1 MSELIVGIDLGTTNS
16 LCAVFENGQPRLI
29 PNAHGSMLTP
39 SVVGIMPDGQVLVG
53 SPAKEFRVTHPDRC
67 TYAFKRFMGT
77 DRQIQIADQKF
88 NAPELSSLVLRSLKE
103 DAEAALGE
111 PVEQA
116 VITVP
121 AYFNDAQRKAT
132 KKAGEMAGLR
142 VKRIINE
149 PTAAA
154 LTYGFHERDADK
166 KIIVIDLGGGTF
178 DVTLMEIFE
187 GTLEII
193 STAGESFLGGEDF
206 TDRLVATVLKTIGLQ
221 LEQAEMKS
229 PLLVSRLRQ
238 ECDVAKRAFANA
250 DAVSVRVPNESG
262 ELDERSQK
270 VKVTREAY
278 AKVSQRLM
286 ERLKSPIGKALRD
299 GSCHPDEV
307 DDVILVGGATRMPI
321 LQDFIKD
328 YFGREPLCRHNPDE
342 VVALGS
348 AIQAAL
354 ILDDAAV
361 EDMVLTDVCPYTLGV
376 EVVKQFGNR
385 MAEGYYTP
393 VIHRNTTIPVSKE
406 ESFSTVMPNQS
417 EVSISVYQGESR
429 RVKDNFKLG
438 DLKVSGIPP
447 GPAGTEVCVRF
458 TYDMS
463 GILEVEAFVPASGK
477 KFRSIFTQHAQDLT
491 ESEIQE
497 AVDRM
502 QSLKFYPRDQV
513 ENQRLVLLVERVI
526 GEVSPMQRTD
536 IEQALD
542 MFEQAMAAGNREVFE
557 TAKQGLLMMLSSLGV
572 NGLEFD
578 ESGETEI

>member
-1 MSELIVGIDLGTTNS
+1 MSELIIGIDLGTTNS

-29 PNAHGSMLTP
+29 ANAHGSFLTP
-39 SVVGIMPDGQVLVG
+39 SVVGILEDEQVLVG
-53 SPAKEFRVTHPDRC
+53 SPAKELRVTQPDRC
-67 TYAFKRFMGT
+67 SYAFKRYMGT
-77 DRQIQIADQKF
+77 DRKVKLGKQKF
-88 NAPELSSLVLRSLKE
+88 NSPELSSLVLRSLKE
-103 DAEAALGE
+103 DAENDLGE
-111 PVEQA
+111 SVTQA

-154 LTYGFHERDADK
+154 LTYGFHEPDADK
-166 KIIVIDLGGGTF
+166 RIIVIDLGGGTF

-206 TDRLVATVLKTIGLQ
+206 TDRLVATVLKTMGMQ
-221 LEQAEMKS
+221 LEPAEMKT

-238 ECDVAKRAFANA
+238 ECDVAKRAFSNQ
-250 DAVSVRVPNESG
+250 DEVHVRIPNEAG
-262 ELDERSQK
+262 EVDENSKK
-270 VKVTREAY
+270 VKVTQEAY

-286 ERLKSPIGKALRD
+286 DRLKTPIGKALRD
-299 GSCHPDEV
+299 GDCNPDEI

-321 LQDFIKD
+321 LKNFIKD
-328 YFGREPLCRHNPDE
+328 FFGREPLCEHNPDE

-361 EDMVLTDVCPYTLGV
+361 DDMVMTDVCPYTLGV

-417 EVSISVYQGESR
+417 EVSITVYQGESR

-463 GILEVEAFVPASGK
+463 GILEVEAFVPMSGK
-477 KFRSIFTQHAQDLT
+477 KFSTVFTQHAQDLT
-491 ESEIQE
+491 ESEVDD
-497 AVDRM
+497 AVNRM

-526 GEVSPMQRTD
+526 GEVSPMHRED

-542 MFEQAMAAGNREVFE
+542 MFEQAMASGDRDFFE
-557 TAKQGLLMMLSSLGV
+557 TTKQGLLMMLSSLGID
-572 NGLEFD
+572 GLEID

>member
-16 LCAVFENGQPRLI
+16 LCAVFENGKPRLI
-29 PNAHGSMLTP
+29 ANAHGSFLTP
-39 SVVGIMPDGQVLVG
+39 SVVGIMEDGQVLVG
-53 SPAKEFRVTHPDRC
+53 SPAKELRVTQPDRC
-67 TYAFKRFMGT
+67 SYAFKRYMGT
-77 DRQIQIADQKF
+77 DRKAKLGKQEF
-88 NAPELSSLVLRSLKE
+88 NSPELSSLILRSLKE
-103 DAEAALGE
+103 DAENELGE
-111 PVEQA
+111 SVTQA

-154 LTYGFHERDADK
+154 LTYGFHEPDADK

-206 TDRLVATVLKTIGLQ
+206 TDRLVATVLKTMGLQ
-221 LEQAEMKS
+221 LEQAEMKT

-238 ECDVAKRAFANA
+238 ECDVAKRAFGNQ
-250 DAVSVRVPNESG
+250 DEVHVRIPNEAG
-262 ELDERSQK
+262 EVDEKSKK
-270 VKVTREAY
+270 VKVTQDAY

-286 ERLKSPIGKALRD
+286 DRLKSPIGKALRD
-299 GSCHPDEV
+299 GDCNPDEV

-321 LQDFIKD
+321 LKNFIND
-328 YFGREPLCRHNPDE
+328 YFGREPLCEHNPDE

-361 EDMVLTDVCPYTLGV
+361 DDMVMTDVCPYTLGV

-463 GILEVEAFVPASGK
+463 GILEVEAFVPMSGK
-477 KFRSIFTQHAQDLT
+477 KFSTVFTQHAQDLT
-491 ESEIQE
+491 EAEVDD

-526 GEVSPMQRTD
+526 GEVSPMHRED

-542 MFEQAMAAGNREVFE
+542 MFEQAMASGDRDFFE
-557 TAKQGLLMMLSSLGV
+557 TTKQGLLMMLSSLGID
-572 NGLEFD
+572 GMEID